1 MRKSI
6 RTTTKGGISLNLTSK
21 ELQDTQKH
29 YGLIRDKAKLSRLE
43 TIRLISLAGSG
54 HYGSSF
60 SSAEIFAVLYYHV
73 MKYDPKKPSW
83 QERDRFVMGKG
94 HAAVGL
100 YPILA
105 DAGFFPKE
113 DLNTYTQIGS
123 AFGDHPDMNKI
134 PGVDFSS
141 GSLGHGISVCVG
153 MALGARM
160 DGFQNRAFCLLGDGE
175 IQEGQV
181 WEAAMSA
188 AHFKLGNLV
197 GILDNNKVSV
207 DGVTKEIMN
216 IYPIREKF
224 ESFGWNVVEV
234 DGHDVPA
241 LVRAFDALPAPD
253 SAKPTLIICDTVSGK
268 GVSWME
274 NTFEWHVANL
284 HADDIEKAIREIEG
298 RD

>member
-1 MRKSI
+1 MRPQTIKNNEEI
-6 RTTTKGGISLNLTSK
+6 MEMIK
-21 ELQDTQKH
+21 E
-29 YGLIRDKAKLSRLE
+29 KAKLSRVE

-60 SSAEIFAVLYYHV
+60 SCAEIFAALYYYA
-73 MKYDPKKPSW
+73 MRYDPERPSW
-83 QERDRFVMGKG
+83 PERDRFVMGKG

-105 DAGFFPKE
+105 DVGFFPKD
-113 DLNTYTQIGS
+113 DLNTYTQLGS

-153 MALGARM
+153 MALGARL
-160 DGFQNRAFCLLGDGE
+160 DGIQNRIYCLLGDGE

-188 AHFKLGNLV
+188 SQFKLGNLV
-197 GILDNNKVSV
+197 AILDNNKVSV

-224 ESFGWNVVEV
+224 ESFGWNVIEI
-234 DGHDVPA
+234 DGHDIRA
-241 LVRAFDALPAPD
+241 LMRTFDSLPAPD
-253 SAKPTLIICDTVSGK
+253 SVKPTLILCDTVSGK

-274 NTFEWHVANL
+274 HTFEWHVANL
-284 HADDIEKAIREIEG
+284 APEDMDKAIREIEG
-298 RD
+298 GD

>member
-1 MRKSI
+1 MNMILKSMEEQ
-6 RTTTKGGISLNLTSK
+6 K
-21 ELQDTQKH
+21 EIYQ
-29 YGLIRDKAKLSRLE
+29 LIKDKAKLSRLE

-60 SSAEIFAVLYYHV
+60 SCAEIFAILYYQV
-73 MKYDPKKPSW
+73 MKYDPKRPQW

-105 DAGFFPKE
+105 DVGFFSKE
-113 DLNTYTQIGS
+113 QLDTYTELGS

-134 PGVDFSS
+134 PGIDFSS
-141 GSLGHGISVCVG
+141 GSLGHGISACVG
-153 MALGARM
+153 MALGARL
-160 DGFQNRAFCLLGDGE
+160 DGIQNRIYCLLGDGE

-188 AHFKLGNLV
+188 ANFKLGNLV
-197 GILDNNKVSV
+197 GILDNNKVTV
-207 DGVTKEIMN
+207 DGVTKDLMN

-224 ESFGWNVVEV
+224 ESFGWNVVDV

-241 LVRAFDALPAPD
+241 LLAAFSHLPTPD
-253 SAKPTLIICDTVSGK
+253 SDQPTLLLCDTVSGK

-274 NTFEWHVANL
+274 DTFEWHVANL
-284 HADDIEKAIREIEG
+284 APEDIEKAIAEIERMG
-298 RD
+298 

>member
-1 MRKSI
+1 M
-6 RTTTKGGISLNLTSK
+6 TTKFIKNNEKIVELIK
-21 ELQDTQKH
+21 E
-29 YGLIRDKAKLSRLE
+29 KAKLSRLE

-60 SSAEIFAVLYYHV
+60 SCSEIFATLYYSV
-73 MKYDPKKPSW
+73 LNYDPNNPQW

-105 DAGFFPKE
+105 DVGFFPKK
-113 DLNTYTQIGS
+113 DLNTYTDLGS

-153 MALGARM
+153 MAMGARL
-160 DGFQNRAFCLLGDGE
+160 DRIKNRIYCLLGDGE

-181 WEAAMSA
+181 WEAVMSA
-188 AHFKLGNLV
+188 SNFKLGNLV
-197 GILDNNKVSV
+197 GILDNNKVTV
-207 DGVTKEIMN
+207 DGYTKELIN

-234 DGHDVPA
+234 DGHDVVA
-241 LVRAFDALPAPD
+241 LLKVFENLPSPD
-253 SAKPTLIICDTVSGK
+253 SKVPTLIICDTVAGK

-274 NTFEWHVANL
+274 NTFEFHVANL
-284 HADDIEKAIREIEG
+284 APEDMEKAIKEIERMG
-298 RD
+298 

>member
-1 MRKSI
+1 MEQTPIELDHGLYEKI
-6 RTTTKGGISLNLTSK
+6 RN
-21 ELQDTQKH
+21 
-29 YGLIRDKAKLSRLE
+29 KAKLSRLE

-60 SSAEIFAVLYYHV
+60 SCAEIFATLYYHV
-73 MKYDPKKPSW
+73 MRYDPQNPRW
-83 QERDRFVMGKG
+83 AERDRFVMGKG

-105 DAGFFPKE
+105 DVGFFPQE
-113 DLNTYTQIGS
+113 ELDAYTKIGS

-153 MALGARM
+153 MALGSRL
-160 DGFQNRAFCLLGDGE
+160 DGIKNRIYCLLGDGE

-207 DGVTKEIMN
+207 DGFTREIMD
-216 IYPIREKF
+216 IHPIREKF
-224 ESFGWNVVEV
+224 ESFGWRVVEV
-234 DGHDVPA
+234 DGHDIPA
-241 LVRAFDALPAPD
+241 LVKVFADLPSPDAD
-253 SAKPTLIICDTVSGK
+253 RPTLILCDTVSGK

-284 HADDIEKAIREIEG
+284 APEDIEKAILEIERG
-298 RD
+298 G

>member
-1 MRKSI
+1 MTSASDV
-6 RTTTKGGISLNLTSK
+6 TKNLN
-21 ELQDTQKH
+21 DV
-29 YGLIRDKAKLSRLE
+29 YDLIREKAKLSRLE
-43 TIRLISLAGSG
+43 TVRLISLAGSG

-60 SSAEIFAVLYYHV
+60 SCAEIFATLYYHV
-73 MKYDPKKPSW
+73 MNYDPKNPAWPK
-83 QERDRFVMGKG
+83 RDRFVMGKG

-105 DAGFFPKE
+105 DVGFFPKE
-113 DLNTYTQIGS
+113 ELDTYTNLGS

-134 PGVDFSS
+134 PGIDFSS

-153 MALGARM
+153 MALGARL
-160 DGFQNRAFCLLGDGE
+160 DQYQNRVFCLLGDGE

-197 GILDNNKVSV
+197 AILDNNKVSV
-207 DGVTKEIMN
+207 DGYTKDIMN
-216 IYPIREKF
+216 IYPIREKW

-241 LVRAFDALPAPD
+241 LVHCFEQLPPPTSD
-253 SAKPTLIICDTVSGK
+253 KPTIIICDTVAGK

-274 NTFEWHVANL
+274 HTFEWHVANL
-284 HADDIEKAIREIEG
+284 AEEDIKKAIAEIEG
-298 RD
+298 GNA